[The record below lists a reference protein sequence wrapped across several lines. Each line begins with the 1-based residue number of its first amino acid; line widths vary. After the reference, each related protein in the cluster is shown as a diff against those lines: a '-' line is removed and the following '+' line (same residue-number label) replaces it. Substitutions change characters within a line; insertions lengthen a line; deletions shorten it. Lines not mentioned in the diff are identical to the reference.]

1 MDTVWTRYGYGL
13 VVLGSFRI
21 PFNKGVLLVDCSLI
35 SAGAELKS
43 KVSVFGD
50 FFVEDGCF
58 FD

>member
-1 MDTVWTRYGYGL
+1 M

-35 SAGAELKS
+35 SIGAKLKS
-43 KVSVFGD
+43 KVGVFGD

-58 FD
+58 F